1 MMKLLIS
8 FLASLAVFH
17 GHDVSVNALP
27 YGVKDPTSSIA
38 ETYFTTLSC
47 NTPMSACQS
56 WNTWYSSLSMSGI
69 ATIPCG
75 TCVKLDV
82 ADHSLVSLVNGLN
95 IIGKLDV
102 PSTITNVTL
111 SLPLLLV
118 QGELAIATGNT
129 VISPQN
135 LALKIR
141 LTGTNSALSFTP
153 ATPNICTTSC
163 TAGKKGIIVA
173 GGKLSVDG
181 WVDDTCPTWT
191 TILDSSADSTTSTY
205 NFVPRPSLPSTCP
218 DPYTSQSFES
228 ASTGWT
234 ASPGAASFTTSSD
247 TPVNGKYFKVTG
259 RTDTFQGPI
268 LDLSI
273 SLGCLAPDTPY
284 LFSAWARLTSTGS
297 PSICSQQ
304 TTDSTGNN
312 ACLRMSVMTM
322 TPNGLTST
330 YRTVALDPVTAGVP
344 DGQWF
349 PFSGTI
355 YFTPQELNS
364 TALAYTALL
373 VNGPES
379 GIDIALDDFTLSLPS
394 QANYPASAAD
404 MCTDLIRNGDAE
416 LNGMNAYPAQVL
428 GIPGSYLT
436 IDSETV
442 SGTSNKFF
450 KLTGRNQEFAS
461 ITFDIPKTCAEY
473 YSSYTIT
480 NLIRVKNSAT
490 PITPQILLKKT
501 FKSGSTTDFDFEQ
514 IGTCSSSQNTWAKC
528 NATVTFTPAYDKYT
542 EIQVFWSTTG
552 DLSSE
557 VNYDSIV
564 VKRTAVG
571 VNSITVDSSVSTC
584 WGVGSELLVTS
595 NTLEASGASVTKIA
609 SISTS
614 GTQTTITLSSRIPR
628 ITTTQ
633 QSATYPTEVGLLSR
647 NIVFEAAADDV
658 VQTDGGHLTIFHTG
672 GGTVQKLE
680 GVELRR
686 FGQQGMFGRYVSS
699 DVLDPLLCLAVARS
713 SLIKFYIS
721 FI

>member
-1 MMKLLIS
+1 MTMKLIVPLLVS
-8 FLASLAVFH
+8 VAV
-17 GHDVSVNALP
+17 VYRNCASVNALP
-27 YGVKDPTSSIA
+27 YGVKDPSLSID
-38 ETYFTTLSC
+38 ETYFKTLSC
-47 NTPMSACQS
+47 NTPMSSCQS
-56 WNTWYSSLSMSGI
+56 WSTWYSSQSTSGM

-82 ADHSLVSLVNGLN
+82 ADHSTVTLLNGLN

-118 QGELAIATGNT
+118 QGELAITTGQT

-135 LALKIR
+135 LALKI
-141 LTGTNSALSFTP
+141 LMTGTNSALSFTP
-153 ATPNICTTSC
+153 STTGICSTSC
-163 TAGKKGIIVA
+163 TAGKKGIVVV
-173 GGKLSVDG
+173 GGKLTVDG
-181 WVDDTCPTWT
+181 WVDNSCPTWT
-191 TILDSSADSTTSTY
+191 TILDSTADSSTSTN
-205 NFVPRPSLPSTCP
+205 NFVARPTLPSTCP
-218 DPYTSQSFES
+218 DPYTSQNFEGG
-228 ASTGWT
+228 STGWT
-234 ASPGAASFTTSSD
+234 ASPGATSFTTSTD
-247 TPVNGKYFKVTG
+247 TPINGKYLKVTG
-259 RTDTFQGPI
+259 RTDTIQGPI

-273 SLGCLAPDTPY
+273 SLGCLAPNTPY

-304 TTDSTGNN
+304 TTDSAGNN

-322 TPNGLTST
+322 TPNGLTAT
-330 YRTVALDPVTAGVP
+330 YRTVEMDPVTAGVP

-349 PFSGTI
+349 PFSGTVN
-355 YFTPQELNS
+355 FSTQELNS

-373 VNGPES
+373 INGPES

-394 QANYPASAAD
+394 QANYASSAAD
-404 MCTDLIRNGDAE
+404 MCTDVVRNGDAE

-436 IDSETV
+436 IDKETV
-442 SGTSNKFF
+442 GGTPNKYF
-450 KLTGRNQEFAS
+450 KLTGRTQEFAS
-461 ITFDIPKTCAEY
+461 ITFDIPISCAER

-490 PITPQILLKKT
+490 PITPKILLKKT
-501 FKSGSTTDFDFEQ
+501 FTTGSTTDFDFEQ
-514 IGTCSSSQNTWAKC
+514 IGTCASSQNTWAKC

-542 EIQVFWSTTG
+542 AIQLLWSTTG

-557 VNYDSIV
+557 VNYDNVV

-571 VNSITVDSSVSTC
+571 VNSISVDSSVSSC

-595 NTLEASGASVTKIA
+595 NTLESSGASVTKIA
-609 SISTS
+609 SVSTS
-614 GTQTTITLSSRIPR
+614 GSKTTITLTSRIPR
-628 ITTTQ
+628 ITTAQ
-633 QSATYPTEVGLLSR
+633 QSATYPTEVALLTR
-647 NIVFEAAADDV
+647 NIVFEAAADDT

-672 GGTVQKLE
+672 GGTAQQLE
-680 GVELRR
+680 GVELKR

-699 DVLDPLLCLAVARS
+699 Q
-713 SLIKFYIS
+713 IG
-721 FI
+721 